1 LESLSREKAV
11 EDSCTNRRHIPVG
24 HGKIKLINFK
34 KKRNNQS
41 FASEELELTCNYSDH
56 HSENEMVEMK
66 EKVDQL
72 ALALQIQKVIF
83 EMTK

>member
-1 LESLSREKAV
+1 
-11 EDSCTNRRHIPVG
+11 
-24 HGKIKLINFK
+24 
-34 KKRNNQS
+34 
-41 FASEELELTCNYSDH
+41 LELTCNYSDH